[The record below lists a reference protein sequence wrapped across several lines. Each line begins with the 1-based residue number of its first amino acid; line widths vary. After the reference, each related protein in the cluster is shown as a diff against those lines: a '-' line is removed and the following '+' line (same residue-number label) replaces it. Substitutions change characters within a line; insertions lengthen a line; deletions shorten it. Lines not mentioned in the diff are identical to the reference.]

1 MRHRSFSLNS
11 LLGVAAGLVLAL
23 GVPGSAL
30 ANESAEEG
38 PHNDEDEL
46 AEVDAFAAERQ
57 TKANPFIEAPGVA
70 VGLSTAS
77 AVLPSGGTRPSAR
90 YAAMDRPACEA
101 ELVHRRIPFDRV
113 DEARGVVAPVR
124 LTGPLWGVS
133 FHSNLP
139 AKQRKTSVYE
149 IYDCRLVLALDD
161 FARILSRHDIVD
173 VTHLSVY
180 RPPPQKTPLK
190 GPGRRHS
197 GALAIDAAL
206 FKTRDGRTI
215 SVLKDFNGR
224 IGGKTCTSTG
234 TPSTLSAN
242 ASTLRQLVCEAADAQ
257 LFNVLLT
264 PHFNWAHRNHFHLE
278 VTAAAR
284 WTFVK

>member
-1 MRHRSFSLNS
+1 MP
-11 LLGVAAGLVLAL
+11 L
-23 GVPGSAL
+23 GVPA
-30 ANESAEEG
+30 AQATESAEEAP

-46 AEVDAFAAERQ
+46 AEVDAFAADRS
-57 TKANPFIEAPGVA
+57 ANGSPFIEAPGMA

-77 AVLPSGGTRPSAR
+77 AVLPYGGAPPSAR
-90 YAAMDRPACEA
+90 YVTMDRKTCEA

-124 LTGPLWGVS
+124 LTGPLWGVA

-139 AKQRKTSVYE
+139 SKQRKTSVYE

-161 FARILSRHDIVD
+161 FARILSRYDIVD

-180 RPPPQKTPLK
+180 RPPPQRTPLK

-206 FKTRDGRTI
+206 FKTRDGRTL

-224 IGGKTCTSTG
+224 IGAKTCSSTG
-234 TPSTLSAN
+234 TPSKLSAN
-242 ASTLRQLVCEAADAQ
+242 ATTLRQLVCEAADAR

-264 PHFNWAHRNHFHLE
+264 PDFNWAHRNHFHLE
-278 VTAAAR
+278 VTSGAR
-284 WTFVK
+284 WIYVK